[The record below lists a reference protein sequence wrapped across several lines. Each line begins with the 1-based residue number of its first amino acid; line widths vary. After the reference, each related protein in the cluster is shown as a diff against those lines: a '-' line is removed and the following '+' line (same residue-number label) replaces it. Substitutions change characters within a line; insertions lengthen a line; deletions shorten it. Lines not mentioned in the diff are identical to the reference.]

1 MSHNIYLFIFC
12 WEDASVFP
20 KHVSDGAE
28 AFICPNFKEAFK
40 QLFIE
45 SNILT
50 AENEWWRK
58 LFNTYISSKYLCLS
72 KK

>member
-1 MSHNIYLFIFC
+1 MSPNIYLFILLRRC
-12 WEDASVFP
+12 VFP

-45 SNILT
+45 SNILN